1 MILCFVSKIFR
12 YFIGLLT
19 FRNYVTSSGFSF
31 GFEPGHF
38 YFTIHTLC
46 SYFHRHQKWH
56 KTLLNKTRL
65 AVITGFLSLSLR
77 ILKFICNLLDFCLFF
92 YTKEACLLSLL
103 NLKIREHERKSLRTL
118 SPLKSDSMNGT
129 NKQNKENISAYT
141 ISLMLALFYFIFLV

>member
-38 YFTIHTLC
+38 YFTIHAIC
-46 SYFHRHQKWH
+46 SNFHWHQKWH

-77 ILKFICNLLDFCLFF
+77 ILKFICNFLDFCFF
-92 YTKEACLLSLL
+92 LCKGSLPIVSAQF
-103 NLKIREHERKSLRTL
+103 KVREHERKSLRKL

-141 ISLMLALFYFIFLV
+141 ISLMLALSYFIFLV

>member
-12 YFIGLLT
+12 YFIGLLTFT

-38 YFTIHTLC
+38 YFTIHTFC

-56 KTLLNKTRL
+56 KTLLNKTHL

-77 ILKFICNLLDFCLFF
+77 ILKFICNLLGFCFFF
-92 YTKEACLLSLL
+92 YKGSLPIVSAQFKNKRTWTKVTSSTFSTQIGLNEWNKWTKQRKHLCLY
-103 NLKIREHERKSLRTL
+103 N
-118 SPLKSDSMNGT
+118 
-129 NKQNKENISAYT
+129 
-141 ISLMLALFYFIFLV
+141 